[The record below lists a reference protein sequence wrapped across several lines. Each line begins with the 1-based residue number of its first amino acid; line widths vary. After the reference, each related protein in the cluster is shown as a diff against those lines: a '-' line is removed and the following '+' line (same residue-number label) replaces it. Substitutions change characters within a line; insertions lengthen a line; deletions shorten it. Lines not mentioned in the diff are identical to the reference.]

1 MHKNKKVLIG
11 TLGFIGLGGGI
22 AWILIAKALGIPATS
37 SWPSLGIFTLFAC
50 LAYVAGI
57 LFLREYKK
65 KTIFRTV
72 LIVWMVLATIIV
84 PMQFFILLLG

>member
-1 MHKNKKVLIG
+1 MAREKKPV
-11 TLGFIGLGGGI
+11 
-22 AWILIAKALGIPATS
+22 
-37 SWPSLGIFTLFAC
+37 FAC

-65 KTIFRTV
+65 KTLFRTL